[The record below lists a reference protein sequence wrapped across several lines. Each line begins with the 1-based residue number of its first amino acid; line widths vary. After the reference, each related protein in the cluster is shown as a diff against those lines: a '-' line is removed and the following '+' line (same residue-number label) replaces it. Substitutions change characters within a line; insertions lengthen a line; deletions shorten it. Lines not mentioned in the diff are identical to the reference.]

1 LKEIKENNP
10 MSVSPRVIDPSA
22 VLLRRALTDF
32 EVPLTRYA
40 VSILGDIERARD
52 AVQDTFVK
60 LYEQDPEAIEDKV
73 KAWLFTVC
81 RNRCY
86 DILKKE
92 KRVTRLDDNEIH
104 ALPSSAD
111 DPAQLMARGEDREKL
126 DSDLKKL
133 LSLIEALPDRQR
145 EVMRLKFQADLSYKE
160 IGEALAITVSNV
172 GFIVHSAFKKLREA
186 MNQMEE

>member
-1 LKEIKENNP
+1 

-22 VLLRRALTDF
+22 VLLRRALSDF

-40 VSILGDIERARD
+40 VSILGDIERSRD

-60 LYEQDPEAIEDKV
+60 LYEQDPEAIKDKV

-92 KRVTRLDDNEIH
+92 RRVMRLDDDEVH
-104 ALPSSAD
+104 ALPSSTD

-126 DSDLKKL
+126 NSDLKKL
-133 LSLIEALPDRQR
+133 LSLIEELPDRQR

-160 IGEALAITVSNV
+160 IGEALDITVSNV
-172 GFIVHSAFKKLREA
+172 GYIVHSAFKKLREA
-186 MNQMEE
+186 MNQMKE

>member
-22 VLLRRALTDF
+22 VLLRRALSEF

-40 VSILGDIERARD
+40 VSILGDIERSRD
-52 AVQDTFVK
+52 AVQDTFIK
-60 LYEQDPEAIEDKV
+60 LYAQEPKSVEDKL
-73 KAWLFTVC
+73 KAWIFTVC

-92 KRVTRLDDNEIH
+92 KRMKRLEDDEVH
-104 ALPSSAD
+104 ALASTID
-111 DPAQLMARGEDREKL
+111 DPAQLMARAEDRAKL
-126 DSDLKKL
+126 NSDLRKL
-133 LSLIEALPDRQR
+133 LSMIDELPGRQR

-160 IGEALAITVSNV
+160 IGEVLGITTGNV
-172 GFIVHSAFKKLREA
+172 GFIVHGAFKKLREA
-186 MNQMEE
+186 MS

>member
-22 VLLRRALTDF
+22 VLLRRALSDF

-40 VSILGDIERARD
+40 VSILGDIERSRD

-60 LYEQDPEAIEDKV
+60 LYEQDPEAIKDKV

-92 KRVTRLDDNEIH
+92 RRVMRLDDDEVH
-104 ALPSSAD
+104 ALPSSTD

-126 DSDLKKL
+126 NSDLKKL
-133 LSLIEALPDRQR
+133 LSLIEELPDRQR

-160 IGEALAITVSNV
+160 IGEALDITVSNV
-172 GFIVHSAFKKLREA
+172 GYIVHSAFKKLREA
-186 MNQMEE
+186 MNQMKE

>member
-1 LKEIKENNP
+1 MKEIKENNP

-22 VLLRRALTDF
+22 VLLRRALSDF

-40 VSILGDIERARD
+40 VSILGDIERSRD

-60 LYEQDPEAIEDKV
+60 LYEQDPEAIKDKV

-92 KRVTRLDDNEIH
+92 RRVMRLDDDEVH
-104 ALPSSAD
+104 ALPSSTD

-126 DSDLKKL
+126 NSDLKKL
-133 LSLIEALPDRQR
+133 LSLIEELPDRQR

-160 IGEALAITVSNV
+160 IGEALDITVSNV
-172 GFIVHSAFKKLREA
+172 GYIVHSAFKKLREA
-186 MNQMEE
+186 MNQMKE

>member
-1 LKEIKENNP
+1 MKEIKENNP

-126 DSDLKKL
+126 ASDLIKL
-133 LSLIEALPDRQR
+133 LSDSFTITIIETIFDKELL
-145 EVMRLKFQADLSYKE
+145 VCFCSTSSKYRLFEKFLSFTFN
-160 IGEALAITVSNV
+160 TV
-172 GFIVHSAFKKLREA
+172 K
-186 MNQMEE
+186 

>member
-1 LKEIKENNP
+1 MKEIKENNP

-81 RNRCY
+81 RNRSY
-86 DILKKE
+86 DIMNKE
-92 KRVTRLDDNEIH
+92 KTVTTLDDNEIH

-145 EVMRLKFQADLSYKE
+145 EVMRLKFQADLSLSL
-160 IGEALAITVSNV
+160 IHI
-172 GFIVHSAFKKLREA
+172 
-186 MNQMEE
+186 

>member
-1 LKEIKENNP
+1 
-10 MSVSPRVIDPSA
+10 
-22 VLLRRALTDF
+22 
-32 EVPLTRYA
+32 
-40 VSILGDIERARD
+40 
-52 AVQDTFVK
+52 
-60 LYEQDPEAIEDKV
+60 
-73 KAWLFTVC
+73 
-81 RNRCY
+81 
-86 DILKKE
+86 
-92 KRVTRLDDNEIH
+92 
-104 ALPSSAD
+104 AD

>member
-10 MSVSPRVIDPSA
+10 MSASPRIIDPSA
-22 VLLRRALTDF
+22 ILLRRALSDF

-40 VSILGDIERARD
+40 VSILGDIERSRD
-52 AVQDTFVK
+52 AVQDTFIK
-60 LYEQDPEAIEDKV
+60 LYGQDPKAIEDKV

-92 KRVTRLDDNEIH
+92 KRIKRLDDDEIH
-104 ALPSSAD
+104 ALPSSVD
-111 DPAQLMARGEDREKL
+111 DPAQLMAREEDRTKL
-126 DSDLKKL
+126 NSDLKKL
-133 LSLIEALPDRQR
+133 LSLIEELPDRQR

-160 IGEALAITVSNV
+160 IGEALDITVSNV
-172 GFIVHSAFKKLREA
+172 GFIVHSAFKKLRES
-186 MNQMEE
+186 MNNLEE

>member
-1 LKEIKENNP
+1 MKEIKENNP

-22 VLLRRALTDF
+22 VLLRRALSDF

-40 VSILGDIERARD
+40 VSILGDIERSRD

-60 LYEQDPEAIEDKV
+60 LYEQDPEAIKDKV

-92 KRVTRLDDNEIH
+92 RRVMRLDDDEVH
-104 ALPSSAD
+104 ALPSSTD

-126 DSDLKKL
+126 DSDLKRL